1 MSRGRWE
8 DYDHSDKE
16 TDVYD
21 QCCDNCGR
29 QSCPMIL
36 PETAENHYEEYGT
49 LEDFDSEEAEKLAN
63 EVRSRR
69 MEDAVIRDDEPAW
82 CIYWKERGR
91 LR

>member
-1 MSRGRWE
+1 
-8 DYDHSDKE
+8 
-16 TDVYD
+16 
-21 QCCDNCGR
+21 
-29 QSCPMIL
+29 MIL

-63 EVRSRR
+63 EVRRRR